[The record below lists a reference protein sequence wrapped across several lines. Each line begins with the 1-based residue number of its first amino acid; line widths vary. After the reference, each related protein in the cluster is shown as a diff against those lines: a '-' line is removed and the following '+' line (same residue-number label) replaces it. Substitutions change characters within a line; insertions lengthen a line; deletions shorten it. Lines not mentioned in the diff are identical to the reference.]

1 MKINKIFSLSLITAA
16 LFSTAN
22 ISAQSLTALSVEEK
36 RIPQA
41 KQAMPKVTAAFDKRV
56 EHFSEQVKLAKSYTT
71 LTQLVIRHGGGLWQ
85 EAVVQFEQSGKS
97 DDRALY
103 WARLKMSKALRSSK
117 PFAELFPIQ
126 QEKLLWKL
134 ELLTRGKEDV
144 KFNKNADRKILI
156 TGFDPFFLDRNIGQ
170 SNPSGAAA
178 LALDDLFITSDGRS
192 AEIESLIIPV
202 RFKDFDE
209 GMIEEL
215 LTPYLRNVDM
225 IATISMGRSDFDLER
240 FPGLR
245 RSAQAPDN
253 LNVLTGASSTNPVI
267 PMLRGVR
274 LDGPEFVKFSLPV
287 SAMKTAIGPY
297 KINDNH
303 KVTTL
308 EGDKE
313 PKTLAELAGQV
324 SVQGAGGGY
333 LSNEIS
339 YRSILLRDA
348 LNPSLPVGHIHTPR
362 ISGYE
367 PNKTKDIVKQI
378 KQMLTKSIS
387 NI

>member
-1 MKINKIFSLSLITAA
+1 MMFKKVFNASLVFAA
-16 LFSTAN
+16 LVSAN
-22 ISAQSLTALSVEEK
+22 VSAKEYTTLSVEEK
-36 RIPQA
+36 RIPKA
-41 KQAMPKVTAAFDKRV
+41 KQAMPKVTSAFDERV
-56 EHFSEQVKLAKSYTT
+56 EGFAEQVKLARSYTT
-71 LTQLVIRHGGGLWQ
+71 LTQLVIRHGDGLWRD
-85 EAVVQFEQSGKS
+85 AVLQFEQAGRS

-103 WARLKMSKALRSSK
+103 WARLKMSKALKASK
-117 PFAELFPIQ
+117 PFNELFPMQ

-134 ELLTRGKEDV
+134 ELLTRGKQDV
-144 KFNKNADRKILI
+144 KFNKKADKKILI

-170 SNPSGAAA
+170 SNPSGVAA

-215 LTPYLRNVDM
+215 LTPYFKDVDM

-253 LNVLTGASSTNPVI
+253 LNVHTGASSKNPII
-267 PMLRGVR
+267 PMLRGER

-287 SAMKTAIGPY
+287 DAMSTARGPY

-303 KVTTL
+303 KITTL
-308 EGDKE
+308 EGDRE
-313 PKTLAELAGQV
+313 PKSLSELQGQI

-362 ISGYE
+362 INGYE
-367 PNKTKDIVKQI
+367 PGKSKAIVEQI
-378 KQMLTKSIS
+378 KQMLTKSIGS
-387 NI
+387 I